1 MCKALPLLVSSS
13 GKPPVRCLQVPCC
26 HYNIWD
32 DPGRLPRA
40 EEDSLEL
47 CDHRWSPQVEEQELQ
62 ASGGPEAH
70 GPGESWRALS
80 VNTGPSCSR
89 WRKRSLAICMQ
100 PACAQSVYPRFSS
113 CPLYLRWCRNQ
124 IFVVVVINWV
134 GNLTFSTD
142 WLPEGPRGILSTM
155 AFVTRK
161 CVVLACFQVP
171 EWSGTKDDSLEHHC
185 FGAVPSLWLAGPPEW
200 EWVSGCFS

>member
-1 MCKALPLLVSSS
+1 MASNEQKASLLGLPYSIVSLLWGYMLSWFLFLWINGISLLSKQLVWFSSSFSSQRGRLCLLASHLGLTIYLPPSPVQLVTRQLRSPAMCKALPWLVSSS
-13 GKPPVRCLQVPCC
+13 GKPPVRRLQVPCC

-80 VNTGPSCSR
+80 VNTVPSCSQ

-100 PACAQSVYPRFSS
+100 LACAPSVYPRFSS
-113 CPLYLRWCRNQ
+113 CPL
-124 IFVVVVINWV
+124 
-134 GNLTFSTD
+134 
-142 WLPEGPRGILSTM
+142 
-155 AFVTRK
+155 
-161 CVVLACFQVP
+161 
-171 EWSGTKDDSLEHHC
+171 
-185 FGAVPSLWLAGPPEW
+185 
-200 EWVSGCFS
+200 